1 MRKIA
6 LFRPKIEFSHEP
18 RSVLIRKDS
27 LGVTMLFDNL
37 LREFR
42 RAHGIG
48 SGLTFRSRKF
58 PRIPD
63 LKKIVFAA
71 RRS

>member
-27 LGVTMLFDNL
+27 LGVTTLFDNL

-42 RAHGIG
+42 QAPPALPRDLL
-48 SGLTFRSRKF
+48 SVPENSRGF
-58 PRIPD
+58 PI
-63 LKKIVFAA
+63 
-71 RRS
+71 